1 MVGCRENNVFTTTH
15 MLQASK
21 PGLFPSACLRHELI
35 CSERKVMELAL
46 IVEDVA
52 TALLDQL
59 PRQLDANLN
68 VRNGKYAF

>member
-1 MVGCRENNVFTTTH
+1 
-15 MLQASK
+15 
-21 PGLFPSACLRHELI
+21 
-35 CSERKVMELAL
+35 MEFAL